1 MRIIALLAL
10 MLLTFGCA
18 NRPRTVI
25 SYDDFQR
32 AIPIPKPTPEQRA
45 KFNKDM
51 IAEEVSIVK
60 PGGVAIYGFHS
71 DNRAFLDE
79 VITPALEPHL
89 EWMRT
94 LPPIECINVLAL
106 FGHEMYRVYFGN
118 DAYRWGG
125 DLLDLDDPQERGPN
139 FQLRYGLDCSG
150 FASLPYELAAH
161 FGLMDP
167 ADPAMIFSSK
177 GFELHARAHGMTD
190 KGGREGT
197 TNNWRVDTAD
207 LAKLGRV
214 IFTIPKDSEPA
225 PEDLL
230 KLQAGDV
237 VLMPGHAGL
246 VVEIRGRFY
255 YLESGG
261 WVVPPNGGLPHEI
274 GDALRIFAG
283 IGPLEIRRSLPDHGP
298 IARR

>member
-1 MRIIALLAL
+1 
-10 MLLTFGCA
+10 
-18 NRPRTVI
+18 
-25 SYDDFQR
+25 
-32 AIPIPKPTPEQRA
+32 
-45 KFNKDM
+45 
-51 IAEEVSIVK
+51 
-60 PGGVAIYGFHS
+60 
-71 DNRAFLDE
+71 
-79 VITPALEPHL
+79 
-89 EWMRT
+89 
-94 LPPIECINVLAL
+94 
-106 FGHEMYRVYFGN
+106 
-118 DAYRWGG
+118 
-125 DLLDLDDPQERGPN
+125 
-139 FQLRYGLDCSG
+139 
-150 FASLPYELAAH
+150 
-161 FGLMDP
+161 
-167 ADPAMIFSSK
+167 
-177 GFELHARAHGMTD
+177 FELHARAHGMTD

-214 IFTIPKDSEPA
+214 IFTIPKDGEPA

-283 IGPLEIRRSLPDHGP
+283 IGPLEIRRSIPDHGP
-298 IARR
+298 